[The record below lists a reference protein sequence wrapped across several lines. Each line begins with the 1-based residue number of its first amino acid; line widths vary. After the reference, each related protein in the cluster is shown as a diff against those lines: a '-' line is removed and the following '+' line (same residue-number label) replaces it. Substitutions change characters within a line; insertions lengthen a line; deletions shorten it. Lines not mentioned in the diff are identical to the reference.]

1 MGEPSVLSQALQ
13 EFECVIGLEVH
24 AQVKTKSKIFCS
36 AATEFT
42 PLEPNKNVHS
52 YCIGLPGVLP
62 VFNRRVI
69 EMAIRAGLAL
79 ECEVKKTSIWSRKHY
94 FYPDLPKG
102 YQLTQFDQPI
112 CEHGQLHISPSDG
125 ERKRIGITR
134 IHMEEDAGKNTH
146 VDGAPFTL
154 LDYNRAG
161 VPLLEIV
168 SEPDLRS
175 AQEATAY
182 LRALRSILMTIDVC
196 DGNMEEGSFRCDANV
211 SIRPHGQETLG
222 TRCEIKN
229 INSFR
234 FVQQAINFEVIRQAR
249 ALKAGKEIVQETR
262 LFDSTKK
269 ETRSMRSKEDAHD
282 YRYFPDPDLP
292 PLVIPKA
299 WIDSARE
306 TLPELPQAKIARYCE
321 MGISKAHAQT
331 LAEEPSFARF
341 FEQLIEHET
350 GRAISIANFV
360 LGDVLRELKESP
372 TALEEAR
379 FAPADL
385 AKLIAAK
392 DDDKI
397 SSSQQKKIFQK
408 LWSGK
413 GTFEELLKEEG
424 EQVSDV
430 SVLGAIIDEVFQSNP
445 GQVAQLKAGKDK
457 LMSYMIG
464 QVMRLSKGKAK
475 PPLVQ
480 KLIQDKIRE
489 D

>member
-1 MGEPSVLSQALQ
+1 
-13 EFECVIGLEVH
+13 
-24 AQVKTKSKIFCS
+24 
-36 AATEFT
+36 
-42 PLEPNKNVHS
+42 
-52 YCIGLPGVLP
+52 
-62 VFNRRVI
+62 
-69 EMAIRAGLAL
+69 
-79 ECEVKKTSIWSRKHY
+79 
-94 FYPDLPKG
+94 
-102 YQLTQFDQPI
+102 
-112 CEHGQLHISPSDG
+112 
-125 ERKRIGITR
+125 
-134 IHMEEDAGKNTH
+134 
-146 VDGAPFTL
+146 
-154 LDYNRAG
+154 
-161 VPLLEIV
+161 
-168 SEPDLRS
+168 
-175 AQEATAY
+175 
-182 LRALRSILMTIDVC
+182 
-196 DGNMEEGSFRCDANV
+196 
-211 SIRPHGQETLG
+211 
-222 TRCEIKN
+222 
-229 INSFR
+229 
-234 FVQQAINFEVIRQAR
+234 
-249 ALKAGKEIVQETR
+249 VQETR